1 MWATLPEAKKEEK
14 KENKESESK
23 RLEAATTFV
32 EKSASALAKQN
43 CCVTTKIIPAQHRN
57 SYTPPLHSQQLP
69 LEYKTLSASLH
80 QSETLS
86 QETHL
91 HQTALPPTKPPTMND
106 PGLNTLLKWSIENSA
121 VSAETAEP
129 TQPRTQLNPELL
141 AQLMGGP
148 SDADRMISSMQ
159 AIHDPS
165 VDHEN
170 KGIAWDNFEQLV
182 ENLDNANNM
191 EALKLWTP
199 LCDMLESAEKQDR
212 EMACW
217 CLGTAVQNNIKCQ
230 ERVSLLSTLLDLQE
244 ARMLTVERVGAGC
257 WINSQSRK
265 ALLRRRCRCAQKG
278 HSCHQLRDQK
288 LPTCLG

>member
-1 MWATLPEAKKEEK
+1 
-14 KENKESESK
+14 
-23 RLEAATTFV
+23 
-32 EKSASALAKQN
+32 
-43 CCVTTKIIPAQHRN
+43 
-57 SYTPPLHSQQLP
+57 
-69 LEYKTLSASLH
+69 
-80 QSETLS
+80 
-86 QETHL
+86 
-91 HQTALPPTKPPTMND
+91 MND
-106 PGLNTLLKWSIENSA
+106 PGLNTLLKWSIENSTA
-121 VSAETAEP
+121 SETSATP

-159 AIHDPS
+159 AIHDPN

-199 LCDMLESAEKQDR
+199 LVDMLESGSVQDR

-230 ERVSLLSTLLDLQE
+230 ERAL
-244 ARMLTVERVGAGC
+244 AVGAIPKVAKLCSDADAGV
-257 WINSQSRK
+257 RK
-265 ALLRRRCRCAQKG
+265 KAIRVISSEVRNYQPALDEAVKFLPEDIVGDGKFDAEDMASVDVLVNALREKSAKMA
-278 HSCHQLRDQK
+278 
-288 LPTCLG
+288 

>member
-1 MWATLPEAKKEEK
+1 
-14 KENKESESK
+14 
-23 RLEAATTFV
+23 
-32 EKSASALAKQN
+32 
-43 CCVTTKIIPAQHRN
+43 
-57 SYTPPLHSQQLP
+57 
-69 LEYKTLSASLH
+69 
-80 QSETLS
+80 
-86 QETHL
+86 
-91 HQTALPPTKPPTMND
+91 MND

-165 VDHEN
+165 VDLEN

-230 ERVSLLSTLLDLQE
+230 ERVSLLSTLFL
-244 ARMLTVERVGAGC
+244 
-257 WINSQSRK
+257 
-265 ALLRRRCRCAQKG
+265 
-278 HSCHQLRDQK
+278 
-288 LPTCLG
+288 

>member
-1 MWATLPEAKKEEK
+1 
-14 KENKESESK
+14 
-23 RLEAATTFV
+23 
-32 EKSASALAKQN
+32 
-43 CCVTTKIIPAQHRN
+43 
-57 SYTPPLHSQQLP
+57 
-69 LEYKTLSASLH
+69 
-80 QSETLS
+80 
-86 QETHL
+86 
-91 HQTALPPTKPPTMND
+91 MND

-121 VSAETAEP
+121 VSDTAEP

-199 LCDMLESAEKQDR
+199 LCEMLESEEKQDR

-230 ERVSLLSTLLDLQE
+230 ERVSFCCLFPHI
-244 ARMLTVERVGAGC
+244 AGSKHADFLVC
-257 WINSQSRK
+257 
-265 ALLRRRCRCAQKG
+265 
-278 HSCHQLRDQK
+278 
-288 LPTCLG
+288 